1 MSGPETGEIDGR
13 LATDSGQVRGCDV
26 KSRKLKRGKIGITS
40 HIELNTPQSKS
51 GNSYLKVLVPTFHIF
66 FRKRSPTKKIR
77 PRSLSWPIQERRNRL
92 LSAVICSQETLWI
105 LQARLTWTLDSK
117 YDPHLSSLWSWI
129 DLWKNQTS
137 QRFHLQNKWIQ
148 EITYNTALTY
158 CSFYILHCWNTFAL
172 HDSTS
177 LLGSVLSAS
186 CSIDS
191 DVTSNSWSTC
201 TLRSASCCAH
211 PFFLEHSL
219 WACLSWPFRL
229 MSSVEGSAK
238 VSCYTQTLTSD
249 SCVQDSPA
257 PGSNL
262 ATNYHIMLE
271 CQCFHI
277 SRRCSKSRFFSNST
291 SQRDSTLPLMR
302 LISGSNKSQTSQQQL
317 QNGPEMNIWDQQKF
331 AI

>member
-1 MSGPETGEIDGR
+1 MEGWYKD
-13 LATDSGQVRGCDV
+13 
-26 KSRKLKRGKIGITS
+26 
-40 HIELNTPQSKS
+40 
-51 GNSYLKVLVPTFHIF
+51 F
-66 FRKRSPTKKIR
+66 
-77 PRSLSWPIQERRNRL
+77 
-92 LSAVICSQETLWI
+92 
-105 LQARLTWTLDSK
+105 
-117 YDPHLSSLWSWI
+117 
-129 DLWKNQTS
+129 
-137 QRFHLQNKWIQ
+137 
-148 EITYNTALTY
+148 EITIAWLALVSVQFDMTGYPNFTAFQLPAFDITTANLTRIGRKPTISFSSFWSQHWNSANWMTRTDIGTRRTEWLD
-158 CSFYILHCWNTFAL
+158 CSAL
-172 HDSTS
+172 ALKLRTIRRISREMADPAMW
-177 LLGSVLSAS
+177 GSVLSAS

-257 PGSNL
+257 RGSYL
-262 ATNYHIMLE
+262 AENYRIMLE